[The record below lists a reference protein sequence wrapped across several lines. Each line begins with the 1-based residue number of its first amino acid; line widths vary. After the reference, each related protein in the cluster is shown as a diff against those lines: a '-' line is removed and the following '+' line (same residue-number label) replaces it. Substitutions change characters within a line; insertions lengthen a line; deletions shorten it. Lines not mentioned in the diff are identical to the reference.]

1 MSKLTFPIRSDKLQ
15 YEVAYKNHVSYLK
28 TDFQQIDIYDTYAFG
43 KVLLLDGHV
52 QLAVLDEHCY
62 HEALVHPVALS
73 LSEAKRA
80 LIVGGGDGG
89 ALRELVK
96 HKNLETIEMVEI
108 DEGVVET
115 CKLHLPE
122 VSAGAF
128 EDERVVLHIA
138 DAFGF
143 LKNVET
149 PYDIIVMDVTDVYE
163 EDDESLSESLFGDDF
178 HRDVCNA
185 LSESGFLVTQADN
198 LVFCP
203 YSMNGIL
210 TMLEKYFNNVGS
222 YWALVP
228 SFGGFSGFAWASHN
242 STLANSLPKNDLNLR
257 YLSPTTYQLGLGP
270 APAVAP
276 YEPLHSIDEV

>member
-52 QLAVLDEHCY
+52 QLAELDEHCY
-62 HEALVHPVALS
+62 HEALVHPITLS
-73 LSEAKRA
+73 IPEAKRA
-80 LIVGGGDGG
+80 LIIGGGDGG

-96 HKNLETIEMVEI
+96 HKNLESIEMVEI
-108 DEGVVET
+108 DEGVIET
-115 CKLHLPE
+115 CKLHMPE
-122 VSAGAF
+122 VSAGSF
-128 EDERVVLHIA
+128 DDDRVVLHIA

-143 LKNVET
+143 LKNVEN
-149 PYDIIVMDVTDVYE
+149 PYDIIIMDVTDVYE
-163 EDDESLSESLFGDDF
+163 EDTESLSESLFGDDF

-203 YSMNGIL
+203 YSMDGIL
-210 TMLEKYFNNVGS
+210 GMLEKYFNNVGS

-242 STLANSLPKNDLNLR
+242 VSLAQSLTKNDLQLR
-257 YLSPTTYQLGLGP
+257 YLNPTTYQLGLGP

-276 YEPLHSIDEV
+276 CEPLHSVDIP